1 MDWSQEY
8 HSYCKPKLAELLSAL
23 KLDICASSAKGN
35 YIQDES
41 GKQYLDLVSGFGS
54 AILGH
59 NHLEIVKTATD
70 FLQKNLPINVQGT
83 VRSSSAKLA
92 RRLNELLPPNS
103 ESYCV
108 NFSNSGTES
117 IEAAIKHAYKVH
129 FDKVQ
134 RKYEQL
140 SRVLNDFYYKVD
152 NLPNR
157 PEIPGKNK
165 SLVDFRDDL
174 DEYNLEQFETFQNNP
189 VMIGFKGGFHG
200 KTMSSLKVTFNKSFR
215 EIFEGLSSIK
225 PVFIDPKTPE
235 RIKEIS
241 DEQTCLFLY
250 PELVGNKIELRTTKI
265 TKVIGLIFE
274 IVMGEGGIIPLS
286 DRTLEYLANEHKN
299 LQIPYIIDEIQ
310 TGCGRTGEIFGY
322 TDTALSKISP
332 EYIAL
337 SKALG
342 GGVAKI
348 GATLIRKNIYEHD
361 FGILHTSTFGEDD
374 LSSEV
379 ALKTLELLTQNNN
392 AQLNDVKEKG
402 QTIVDELRGLQ
413 REYPDIIKDVRG
425 RGLMIGLEFTAL
437 EGCSPFF
444 RASGKQG
451 VLSLLIASYL
461 LEYHNIRVL
470 APLTNM
476 LKGNPGKIRLSVIRI
491 QPPLAI
497 TKDEIQKLIS
507 GLKEVCNIIQNN
519 NEYCLIGH
527 LIGASLSSEELKNCI
542 PFKARW
548 PIVDEPRSMDARAG
562 FVVNPTNLNVLAEY
576 YFPSFEKYSWKKK
589 ILLDWWNSIS
599 RFLEPIH
606 IRNEYITSNEFTIQ
620 LSLVF
625 VPYLPEY
632 INANR
637 KDPILAKEMND
648 KVQDA
653 VTVARELGDDNI
665 PVSIVGLGG
674 YTSIM
679 TKNALTINDYEI
691 PVTTGNAYTTGL
703 AIQGVIYAA
712 QQRKIDMDKAKL
724 AIVGAGGNIGSI
736 LAQILIPRVDHLVL
750 IGSQKPDSEARLR
763 TTRQLCLQE
772 LLKNIQAELSSG
784 KRFDNTSIQGVG
796 YQVYKYL
803 QRNSSEVIA
812 KIKSGLTSGK
822 FTPKLIQELDEELFG
837 ENSDIRLELST
848 SIQNSYD
855 CDIIILSTNSENP
868 DLIKPEFYKPEA
880 ILCCVSLPSNISEN
894 FKNSSGQLA
903 FDGSLARL
911 PEGSEINFVGMP
923 KRGLT
928 YGCLSET
935 LVLAF
940 EGHNHSYSK
949 GEIKSKQVYD
959 IMEKGLLNG
968 FDLGSLKL
976 NDKIMLERKSI

>member
-1 MDWSQEY
+1 MEQRQDY

-23 KLDICASSAKGN
+23 KLDICAKSAKGN

-41 GKQYLDLVSGFGS
+41 NHQYLDLVSGFGS

-59 NHLEIVKTATD
+59 NPPEIVKTATD
-70 FLQKNLPINVQGT
+70 SLQNNLPINVQGT

-92 RRLNELLPPNS
+92 KRLNELLPTNS
-103 ESYCV
+103 EAYCV

-129 FDKVQ
+129 FEKVQ
-134 RKYEQL
+134 RKYEHL
-140 SRVLNDFYYKVD
+140 SRMLNDFYYKVENMPD
-152 NLPNR
+152 R

-235 RIKEIS
+235 RIREIR

-250 PELVGNKIELRTTKI
+250 PELVGNKIEIRTTKI

-274 IVMGEGGIIPLS
+274 IIMGEGGIIPLS
-286 DRTLEYLANEHKN
+286 DRTLEFLAHEHKN
-299 LQIPYIIDEIQ
+299 LEIPYIIDEIQ
-310 TGCGRTGEIFGY
+310 TGCGRTGQVFGFA
-322 TDTALSKISP
+322 DTPLATISP
-332 EYIAL
+332 EYITL

-342 GGVAKI
+342 GGISKI

-379 ALKTLELLTQNNN
+379 ALKTLNLLTENNN
-392 AQLNDVKEKG
+392 AQLKDVKAKG
-402 QTIVDELRGLQ
+402 QTIIDELRALQ
-413 REYPDIIKDVRG
+413 SEYPEIIKDVRG
-425 RGLMIGLEFTAL
+425 RGLMIGLEFTTL
-437 EGCSPFF
+437 EDRSPFF

-461 LEYHNIRVL
+461 LHHHHIRVL

-476 LKGNPGKIRLSVIRI
+476 LKGNPGKIRLSIIRI
-491 QPPLAI
+491 QPPLTI
-497 TKDEIQKLIS
+497 TNEEIQKLIF
-507 GLKEVCNIIQNN
+507 GLREVCNIIQNN

-527 LIGASLSSEELKNCI
+527 LIGASLSSEERQNCAS
-542 PFKARW
+542 FEAYW
-548 PIVDEPRSMDARAG
+548 PIVDQPRPMDARAG

-576 YFPSFEKYSWKKK
+576 YFPSFKEYSWEKKS
-589 ILLDWWNSIS
+589 LLNWWNCVS
-599 RFLEPIH
+599 RFLEPVH

-637 KDPILAKEMND
+637 KDRILAKEMTD

-674 YTSIM
+674 YTSTI

-712 QQRKIDMDKAKL
+712 QEKNIDMSQAKL
-724 AIVGAGGNIGSI
+724 AVVGAGGNIGSI
-736 LAQILIPRVDHLVL
+736 LAQILIPRVNQLVL
-750 IGSQKPDSEARLR
+750 IGSQKPGSVERLQK
-763 TTRQLCLQE
+763 TRQLCLKE
-772 LLKNIQAELSSG
+772 LLKNIRAEKHSG
-784 KRFDNTSIQGVG
+784 QSFENTQIRGVG
-796 YQVYKYL
+796 YQIYEYL
-803 QRNSSEVIA
+803 ERNNSETTEA
-812 KIKSGLTSGK
+812 IKDGLVRDTI
-822 FTPKLIQELDEELFG
+822 TPDQMEAFEKELFDESSG
-837 ENSDIRLELST
+837 IRFDLST
-848 SIQNSYD
+848 SIQDSYD

-868 DLIKPEFYKPEA
+868 DLIKPEFYKHNA
-880 ILCCVSLPSNISEN
+880 ILCCVSLPSNLSKN
-894 FKNSSGQLA
+894 FKNTNGQLA

-911 PEGSEINFVGMP
+911 PEGSEINFVGLP
-923 KRGLT
+923 KQGLSF
-928 YGCLSET
+928 GCLSET

-940 EGHNHSYSK
+940 EGHNHSFSK
-949 GEIKSKQVYD
+949 GEIQSKQVYE

-968 FDLGSLKL
+968 FDLGSLKFNEKVL
-976 NDKIMLERKSI
+976 LERSPH